1 MTNSGT
7 RTFCFCNLVTTTSY
21 FGFLHQRYHKIPHKP
36 KTPTVVHKADSTQIV
51 KASAVSVPTLQ
62 GLDNVNLI
70 LDPPREIREKYR
82 KEAIE
87 AILSLKEIASPHVKD
102 LIRQGSFFGNIF

>member
-1 MTNSGT
+1 M
-7 RTFCFCNLVTTTSY
+7 
-21 FGFLHQRYHKIPHKP
+21 
-36 KTPTVVHKADSTQIV
+36 
-51 KASAVSVPTLQ
+51 PTLQ